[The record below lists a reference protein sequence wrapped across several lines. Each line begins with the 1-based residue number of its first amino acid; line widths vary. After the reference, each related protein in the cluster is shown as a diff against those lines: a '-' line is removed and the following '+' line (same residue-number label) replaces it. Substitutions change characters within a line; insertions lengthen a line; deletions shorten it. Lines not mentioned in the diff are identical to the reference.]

1 MGIYDDPQDGPTV
14 IHFPVPLDAPGVKR
28 LDNWRTLGMRG
39 TGSNDLMLDGVFI
52 PDAVMGGV
60 RRPPGKWHPSVH
72 AVTLNALPIVYAA
85 YVGIAEAG
93 RDLALEI
100 ARKKKDDPGLP
111 YLVGEMENQLVTAQ
125 SALASAV
132 TTATTARP
140 GPETT
145 SAILVRRTI
154 IGNAVLRTLDKAM
167 EVAGGAS
174 FFRAARLERLFR
186 DVQAARFH
194 PLPEKQQT
202 RLTGRLLLG
211 LDLDG

>member
-1 MGIYDDPQDGPTV
+1 
-14 IHFPVPLDAPGVKR
+14 
-28 LDNWRTLGMRG
+28 
-39 TGSNDLMLDGVFI
+39 
-52 PDAVMGGV
+52 
-60 RRPPGKWHPSVH
+60 
-72 AVTLNALPIVYAA
+72 VT
-85 YVGIAEAG
+85 
-93 RDLALEI
+93 
-100 ARKKKDDPGLP
+100 
-111 YLVGEMENQLVTAQ
+111 M
-125 SALASAV
+125 
-132 TTATTARP
+132 ATTARP

-154 IGNAVLRTLDKAM
+154 IGNAVLRALDKAM

-174 FFRAARLERLFR
+174 FFRAAKLERLFR